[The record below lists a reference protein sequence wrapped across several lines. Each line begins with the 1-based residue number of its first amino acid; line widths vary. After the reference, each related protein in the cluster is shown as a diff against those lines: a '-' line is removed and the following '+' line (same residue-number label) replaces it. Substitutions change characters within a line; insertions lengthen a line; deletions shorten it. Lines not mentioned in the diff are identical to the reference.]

1 MAQCIKEAEVVA
13 YDDLGTE
20 AIRRLEVENLP
31 VIVVIDR
38 NGNNMYETAVEAY
51 LNNFVVNG
59 YHSLELLQLQM
70 ESKQPLT
77 NEILQNE
84 LGIDKLGYR
93 ARILNKLTE
102 EGRILWN
109 KLKTSILIVDKGT
122 NNNGCEC
129 VIF

>member
-1 MAQCIKEAEVVA
+1 M
-13 YDDLGTE
+13 
-20 AIRRLEVENLP
+20 
-31 VIVVIDR
+31 
-38 NGNNMYETAVEAY
+38 EAY

-93 ARILNKLTE
+93 ARILNKLKE

-109 KLKTSILIVDKGT
+109 KLKTSVLIVDKGT
-122 NNNGCEC
+122 NNNVCEC